1 MVGVLPKIGM
11 ESNIA
16 IAKTENKARAY
27 FDLLKFRLSA
37 TVAFSGAFGY
47 CLAVDKID
55 WSKLALLIIA
65 SLAITGAANIINQI
79 IEKDLDKL
87 MKRTQNRPLPTGVLS
102 VREATIYGVFLLTIG
117 VTIFLTFFN
126 FRACALA
133 LLSTI
138 LYGFVYT
145 PLKRVGP
152 IGVFVGAIPGAFPPM
167 IGWVAA
173 TNHFGLEPGILFAIQ
188 FFWQFPHFWAIAW
201 VLDEDY
207 KKAGFKMLPSK
218 GGKDLNTAI
227 QIMIYTLCL
236 LPMGWLPFKLGMTGI
251 NSAFVA
257 TIFGVLFLAQ
267 TFHLMR
273 KCTDKTALQL
283 MFGSFMYLP
292 VVQIAFLIDKI

>member
-1 MVGVLPKIGM
+1 MIVSDSSLTVGNRIGL
-11 ESNIA
+11 
-16 IAKTENKARAY
+16 KLKA
-27 FDLLKFRLSA
+27 FFELLKFRLSA
-37 TVAFSGAFGY
+37 LVAFSGAYGY
-47 CLAVDKID
+47 SLATNTID
-55 WSKLALLIIA
+55 WGLLALFCVAAIG
-65 SLAITGAANIINQI
+65 ITGAANIINQI

-87 MKRTQNRPLPTGVLS
+87 MKRTENRPLPSGRVTVQ
-102 VREATIYGVFLLTIG
+102 EAVIWALFLG
-117 VTIFLTFFN
+117 VTSLLIFTLFFN
-126 FRACALA
+126 VSTA
-133 LLSTI
+133 LLAALSMI

-152 IGVFVGAIPGAFPPM
+152 IAVFVGAIPGAFPPM

-201 VLDEDY
+201 VLDDDY
-207 KKAGFKMLPSK
+207 KRAGFKLLPSE

-227 QIMIYTLCL
+227 QMMIYTLFL
-236 LPMGWLPFKLGMTGI
+236 LPFGWLPFKLGMTGI
-251 NSAFVA
+251 NSAFIA

-283 MFGSFMYLP
+283 MFGSFIYLP
-292 VVQIAFLIDKI
+292 IVQIAFLLDKL